1 MRIRGVS
8 EDGEELNAKLEE
20 FVKNMTGVSLT
31 QPNGEFRSTYDIL
44 MDIADVWDTL
54 GSMDQAVLLEEIAGK
69 NQV

>member
-1 MRIRGVS
+1 
-8 EDGEELNAKLEE
+8 
-20 FVKNMTGVSLT
+20 MTGVSLT
-31 QPNGEFRSTYDIL
+31 QPNGEFRATYDIL